1 MDASITKNNVYN
13 SSIKD
18 FFSLLKPRV
27 MTLVVFTGGVGM
39 FLAPGQIHPFFALIA
54 IFCISLGSGAA
65 GAINM
70 WYESDIDSIMNRTKN
85 RPIPAGRISRDSAI
99 EFGVLSAFA
108 SVLIMSLAINI
119 VAGLL
124 LLCAILF
131 YVFIYTIGLKR
142 ITPQNIV
149 IGGAAGAF
157 PPMIG
162 WAAVTSSVSIESVML
177 FLIIFLWTPPHFWAL
192 ALYKN
197 DDYKKAGIP
206 MLPVVKGSLYTR
218 VNIVIYTIILLL
230 ASIAPYFIGMFGE
243 FYLATAVILGGYFA
257 YLSVRLYKNY
267 SEELSRKT
275 FKYSL
280 LYLFL
285 LFSSMPLDRLI

>member
-1 MDASITKNNVYN
+1 MDAVLTISNIYN
-13 SSIKD
+13 SSVRD

-39 FLAPGQIHPFFALIA
+39 FLAPGEIHPFVALIA

-70 WYESDIDSIMNRTKN
+70 WYESDIDSIMDRTKN
-85 RPIPAGRISRDSAI
+85 RPIPAGRVCKNSAI
-99 EFGVLSAFA
+99 EFAVISAFS
-108 SVLIMSLAINI
+108 SVLIMLLAVNI
-119 VAGLL
+119 VAALL
-124 LLCAILF
+124 LLSAILF
-131 YVFIYTIGLKR
+131 YVFIYTIWLKR
-142 ITPQNIV
+142 RTPQNIV

-162 WAAVTSSVSIESVML
+162 WAAVTSSISLESVVL

-197 DDYKKAGIP
+197 EDYKKAGVP
-206 MLPVVKGSLYTR
+206 MLPVVKGSTYTR
-218 VNIVIYTIILLL
+218 LNIVIYTIILFITSLM
-230 ASIAPYFIGMFGE
+230 PYFIGMFNE
-243 FYLATAVILGGYFA
+243 VYLVTATLLGGYFT
-257 YLSVRLYKNY
+257 YLSLKLYRNY
-267 SEELSRKT
+267 SEQLSRKT

-280 LYLFL
+280 LYLFV
-285 LFSSMPLDRLI
+285 LFLSMMLDRLI